1 MSNIILDNVLKGR
14 LAYKGERGYSAY
26 EIAVQNGFVGTEK
39 DWLAQLGT
47 SSKFE
52 RKSVIYEAT
61 VNQSEF
67 DIPEYYTSNSFIDVY
82 VEGEH
87 LDSSEYKLNL
97 ETMKIDLTNAI
108 TVEGTKVEVIV
119 ITMTT
124 NNLQLN
130 VKNYGAIGD
139 GINDDTE
146 AIQKAIN
153 ESNNIYIPDGVY
165 FFTELNIEGNK
176 NIYGGQNSVLKGK
189 AIKITGDN
197 NRIFSLKYDGNLDS
211 NGIDITGNHNIIENC
226 EIYNIKNN
234 DGKLGTG
241 IDVRSCQY
249 VTIKDCYFH
258 NLVSG
263 NENTTEGLDE
273 GSIRAIRTH
282 EADFINIHNN
292 KFEGMSGLKD
302 GDYIHIQSGSLG
314 TKDDLFPYNG
324 TNRANLNE
332 IKIYDNTFI
341 QKTCKSCIKVQCSDV
356 SIYNNKFVLANET
369 SSHYAVIRVQMG
381 DRNNIYNNEFKV
393 ESGTANYNHIILME
407 YTANNNIKNNIF
419 DIDMTENVV
428 ANSSQ
433 NIIQLQ
439 KVKNIRITNN
449 NFNLKD
455 LRYILYFDS
464 VNEVA
469 VKDNTFKGVYT
480 NANPTLLRVLDQNNH
495 VSNRIHFENNF
506 YEEVI
511 SGTLTQKNSFAQ
523 INPVNGIHIVRN
535 KFVLN
540 KNYIY
545 FYFDN
550 STNVVFNDNEISNS
564 NSETLHYPVAFGSGC
579 SNLDVKNNANNL
591 ATAFI
596 KLNATVSNLHFTAN
610 GNFEEA
616 ECVSIYSG
624 QDYNEL
630 HYYKSD
636 NVSLNYDFG
645 YGARTVNYQNGH
657 TFYRR
662 DLMKLL
668 THYAGEWYA
677 DGTKI

>member
-1 MSNIILDNVLKGR
+1 MNNVLRGKLGF
-14 LAYKGERGYSAY
+14 KGERGYSAY
-26 EIAVQNGFVGTEK
+26 EIAVQNGFIGSEK

-47 SSKFE
+47 SSHFD
-52 RKSVIYEAT
+52 RDIVIYTMTEGQT
-61 VNQSEF
+61 EF
-67 DIPEYYTSNSFIDVY
+67 DIPSSYVSGSFMDIY
-82 VEGEH
+82 VEGER
-87 LDSSEYKLNL
+87 LSSNEYTLN
-97 ETMKIDLTNAI
+97 TDTNKIVLTNAI
-108 TVEGTKVEVIV
+108 AVESTEVEIV
-119 ITMTT
+119 VVTMATS
-124 NNLQLN
+124 NLLVN
-130 VKNYGAIGD
+130 IKNYGAIGD
-139 GINDDTE
+139 GVADDTE
-146 AIQKAIN
+146 SIQKAID
-153 ESNNIYIPDGVY
+153 ETNNIYIPDGIY
-165 FFTELNIEGNK
+165 NFTELTIASNK
-176 NIYGGQNSVLKGK
+176 NIYGCQNSVLRGK
-189 AIKITGDN
+189 TIKITGDN
-197 NRIFSLKYDGNLDS
+197 NRISYIKYDGNLDS
-211 NGIDITGNHNIIENC
+211 DGIDVTGNHNTIENC

-234 DGKLGTG
+234 DGKLGRG
-241 IDVRSCQY
+241 IDVRGCKY
-249 VTIKDCYFH
+249 ITIKDCYFH
-258 NLVSG
+258 DLMSG
-263 NENTTEGLDE
+263 NENAEVGLDE

-292 KFEGMSGLKD
+292 KFESMSGLKD

-314 TKDDLFPYNG
+314 EKDDSFPYNG
-324 TNRANLNE
+324 TNRASLNE
-332 IKIYDNTFI
+332 IKIYDNTFV

-356 SIYNNKFVLANET
+356 SIYNNRFVLNNET
-369 SSHYAVIRVQMG
+369 DSHYAVIRVQMG
-381 DRNNIYNNEFKV
+381 DRNNIYDNEFKV

-419 DIDMTENVV
+419 DVDITESVN

-469 VKDNTFKGVYT
+469 VKDNTFKGVFT
-480 NANPTLLRVLDQNNH
+480 NSNPTLLRVLDQNNH

-511 SGTLTQKNSFAQ
+511 SGTLTTKQSFVQ

-540 KNYIY
+540 KNYIF

-550 STNVVFNDNEISNS
+550 SINVVFNENEISNAS
-564 NSETLHYPVAFGSGC
+564 SETLHYPIAFGSGC

-610 GNFEEA
+610 GDFEEA

-636 NVSLNYDFG
+636 NVSMNYDFG
-645 YGARTVNYQNGH
+645 YGARAVKYQNGH
-657 TFYRR
+657 TFYNRN
-662 DLMKLL
+662 LKKLL
-668 THYAGEWYA
+668 TYYSGTWYV
-677 DGTKI
+677 DGSEYTES